1 MPRLTAR
8 CRESYDPA
16 MDRHA
21 EARGLATPP
30 RPGEVSLVL
39 VDFDDTLVV
48 TAPRFQNARRALA
61 AHLVAQGFDEA
72 LIWRVHHDEVDP
84 EMRRLYGLGPFRLE
98 PAFRAT
104 YHRLCALAGRIP
116 DPAVEEECAALGRGV
131 AGTPPCVE
139 GALEALDRLARVY
152 PTIVYTQSGHP
163 DDPFQVVRESAVLD
177 VLPPERVRVCAHK
190 DEAEFRRTLRVY
202 GVDDPG
208 TAWMIGNSV
217 RADINPA
224 LQAGARAILVEAE
237 DPWQHDLV
245 DPVSAD
251 FVRVPRFP
259 DAVDFLLSGLG

>member
-1 MPRLTAR
+1 MGSR
-8 CRESYDPA
+8 
-16 MDRHA
+16 
-21 EARGLATPP
+21 
-30 RPGEVSLVL
+30 
-39 VDFDDTLVV
+39 
-48 TAPRFQNARRALA
+48 ARRRASR
-61 AHLVAQGFDEA
+61 G
-72 LIWRVHHDEVDP
+72 RS
-84 EMRRLYGLGPFRLE
+84 RRWT
-98 PAFRAT
+98 ASRA
-104 YHRLCALAGRIP
+104 CI
-116 DPAVEEECAALGRGV
+116 
-131 AGTPPCVE
+131 
-139 GALEALDRLARVY
+139 

-163 DDPFQVVRESAVLD
+163 DDQFQVVRESAVLD